1 MSTGNPNKFKIL
13 EDIKEEVEAVTN
25 SQEKED
31 VARLY
36 KSKGSRVSKELS
48 FTTKNNKS
56 KLT

>member
-13 EDIKEEVEAVTN
+13 EDIKEGVEAVTN

-36 KSKGSRVSKELS
+36 KNKGSRVSKELS
-48 FTTKNNKS
+48 FKTKNDKS
-56 KLT
+56 KWS